1 MSGNNRRLIDIAALM
16 AQELAE
22 LVQDAIDCSGDKN
35 AMDDT
40 QELLKLWNNTYKASA
55 LTDADHFQEE
65 RRLADNIGTVPRKPT
80 QSINRINDATLSGI
94 SSINDATLSGI
105 SRGIDQSIH
114 MITGRKLAFFLTIF
128 SDDDKNPIGLYT
140 SNAPMEHI
148 VPETMRLLRNLSQ
161 SRRQRRTVH

>member
-1 MSGNNRRLIDIAALM
+1 M

-94 SSINDATLSGI
+94 S
-105 SRGIDQSIH
+105 RGIDQSIQ

>member
-94 SSINDATLSGI
+94 S
-105 SRGIDQSIH
+105 RGIDQSIQ

>member
-94 SSINDATLSGI
+94 S
-105 SRGIDQSIH
+105 RGIDQSIH